1 MNTHYQLLDTYSHNI
16 LTYSR
21 AHHAAEMLVL
31 NVAIKLSFCT
41 IFSPRSP
48 CGHKPHLLDDIRVLT
63 CKTSKAITNILKEHT
78 TSIFMVYNFLTPI
91 QDSRDGN
98 PFLRSGTINA
108 IHSSHMSEGLL
119 DSEWGVQ
126 SCRCFQVQFV
136 RPQDLLLLKFHEAN
150 QNFYPGVLASMY
162 YWLRT

>member
-1 MNTHYQLLDTYSHNI
+1 
-16 LTYSR
+16 
-21 AHHAAEMLVL
+21 MLQSSWFFVP
-31 NVAIKLSFCT
+31 F
-41 IFSPRSP
+41 FSPRSP
-48 CGHKPHLLDDIRVLT
+48 CGDKPYILDDVWVLT

-78 TSIFMVYNFLTPI
+78 TSIFIVYSFLTPI

-98 PFLRSGTINA
+98 PFLRSSTINA
-108 IHSSHMSEGLL
+108 MHSSHMSVGLL

-136 RPQDLLLLKFHEAN
+136 RPQELLLLKFHEAN
-150 QNFYPGVLASMY
+150 QSFSHGVIASTY